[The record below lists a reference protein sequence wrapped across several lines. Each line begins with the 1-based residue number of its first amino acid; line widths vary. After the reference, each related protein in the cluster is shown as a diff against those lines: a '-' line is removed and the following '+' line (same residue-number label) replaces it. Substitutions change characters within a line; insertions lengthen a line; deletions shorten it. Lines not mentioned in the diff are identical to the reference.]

1 MVKSTILV
9 LAGLGVI
16 GTGGPVVAPQ
26 ALEISTGAVTTE
38 ITSDGIVTRAS
49 ETPKLGIT
57 WITQS
62 DKQIT
67 IRF

>member
-9 LAGLGVI
+9 LASLGVI
-16 GTGGPVVAPQ
+16 GTGGQAVAPQ
-26 ALEISTGAVTTE
+26 ALEISTGAITTE
-38 ITSDGIVTRAS
+38 ITKDGVVRRAS

-57 WITQS
+57 WVTKG